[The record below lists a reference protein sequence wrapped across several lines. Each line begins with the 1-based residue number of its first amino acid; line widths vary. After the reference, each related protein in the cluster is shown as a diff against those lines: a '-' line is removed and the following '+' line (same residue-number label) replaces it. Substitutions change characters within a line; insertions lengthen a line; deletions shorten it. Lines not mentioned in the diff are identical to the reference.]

1 MFEIEYKG
9 ANGVVIS
16 TKKETLVIDPK
27 LSVAGLKDLNVKGV
41 VELAT
46 EARFAVNSSDAK
58 LVIEGP
64 GEYGVADFDIRGIA
78 AQRHLDTE
86 ADPKISTVY
95 RIVAGEIRTAVV
107 GNIAD
112 TLDDDQLEEI
122 GMVDVLIIPVGGGG
136 YTLDATSA
144 ASLARQIDPKIVIPV
159 HYSDNEIKYEVPQLD
174 VETFIGELG
183 VSVEEAPK
191 LKLKNAAA
199 LPPALTVFKLAR
211 S

>member
-95 RIVAGEIRTAVV
+95 RIVTGEIRTAVV